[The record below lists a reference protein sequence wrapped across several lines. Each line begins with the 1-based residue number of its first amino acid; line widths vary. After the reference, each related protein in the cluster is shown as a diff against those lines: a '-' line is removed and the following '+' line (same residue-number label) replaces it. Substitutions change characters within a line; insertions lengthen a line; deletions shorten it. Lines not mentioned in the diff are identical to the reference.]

1 MSHLE
6 KAELKAAKEAR
17 QRLELERTLRRFKN
31 IPSTGSSTGGGSISG
46 VGVSVGRE
54 EIVSSGVTP
63 APQRLSYFATDRH
76 TNPHSI
82 STSSTRT
89 GTSRPMVDTTFDHHT
104 DRAGTMTVEEFQSQS
119 VHNNNNRSVQS
130 TPVHKHQ
137 TAMNTQ
143 TPTTTNTIHSGR
155 FLYSSANN
163 TTYSNNS
170 STSNALSLS
179 ALQDQRSNIEPL
191 SSYSVRKGLTYGS
204 VNHLSPLSE
213 NNSVVSNHSTSIHN
227 KLHEYSNNRSIVE
240 TTATVAVERSSGDP
254 SNSPFNRALL
264 AASKIEE
271 AMKAKGWKVHTNTN
285 TTSNS
290 K

>member
-31 IPSTGSSTGGGSISG
+31 IPSSGSSTGGGGSS
-46 VGVSVGRE
+46 VGASVGRE
-54 EIVSSGVTP
+54 EVVSSGVTP

-76 TNPHSI
+76 TNPHSSSI
-82 STSSTRT
+82 SSTRT
-89 GTSRPMVDTTFDHHT
+89 GTSRPVVDTTFDHHT

-130 TPVHKHQ
+130 TPVHKHH
-137 TAMNTQ
+137 TVMNAQ

-155 FLYSSANN
+155 FQYSGVNN
-163 TTYSNNS
+163 TTYCNNS
-170 STSNALSLS
+170 TSSNALSLS

-191 SSYSVRKGLTYGS
+191 SSCSVRKGLTYGS
-204 VNHLSPLSE
+204 VNQLSPLSE
-213 NNSVVSNHSTSIHN
+213 NNSVVSNYNTSIHN

-240 TTATVAVERSSGDP
+240 TTAAVERSGDP

-271 AMKAKGWKVHTNTN
+271 AMKAKGWKVHTNT
-285 TTSNS
+285 TSTNS

>member
-1 MSHLE
+1 M
-6 KAELKAAKEAR
+6 
-17 QRLELERTLRRFKN
+17 ERTLRRFKN
-31 IPSTGSSTGGGSISG
+31 IPSSGSSTGSGMGGGGSSG
-46 VGVSVGRE
+46 VGVSAGRE

-76 TNPHSI
+76 TNPHSS

-130 TPVHKHQ
+130 TPVQKHQ

-155 FLYSSANN
+155 FLYSGVNN
-163 TTYSNNS
+163 TNYSNNS
-170 STSNALSLS
+170 TSSNALSLS
-179 ALQDQRSNIEPL
+179 ALQDQRSNIEQL

-213 NNSVVSNHSTSIHN
+213 NNSVVSNYNTSIHN

-240 TTATVAVERSSGDP
+240 TTAAAVERSGDP

-271 AMKAKGWKVHTNTN
+271 AMKAKGWKVHTNT
-285 TTSNS
+285 TSNS